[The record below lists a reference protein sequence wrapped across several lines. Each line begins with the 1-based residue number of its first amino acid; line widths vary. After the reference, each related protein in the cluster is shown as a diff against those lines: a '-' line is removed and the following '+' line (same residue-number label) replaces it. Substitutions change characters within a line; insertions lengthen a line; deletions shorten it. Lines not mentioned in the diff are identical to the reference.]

1 MGSTRINPGMLSMD
15 HLFVDNLTVIDFA
28 YLHPSRGLVGES
40 WIADV
45 VLGGELDEQGM
56 VFDFSNVKRT
66 IKRVI
71 DERVDHRLVV
81 PRSHLGLR
89 WQEDTPDTFTWHLND
104 GSHIEHRSPDEAV
117 VWLSAEAVVP
127 SAVAE
132 LLENELKAVL
142 PANVTSVEIHLREE
156 EIDGAYYHY
165 VHGLKKHLGNCQRI
179 AHGHR
184 SPIRIDRNGHR
195 DFQLETRWAKLWQ
208 DIYVG
213 TEEDVTRRFVGDDGN
228 LYITFEYE
236 ANQGE
241 FALTLPEQR
250 VYMIDTDST
259 VEFIA
264 AHIADKLKVEF
275 PQDEIRVKAFEG
287 VGKGAIAKR

>member
-1 MGSTRINPGMLSMD
+1 MN

-28 YLHPSRGLVGES
+28 YLDPTRGLVGES

-71 DERVDHRLVV
+71 DERVDHRLVI
-81 PRSHLGLR
+81 PRGYHGLS
-89 WQEDTPDTFTWHLND
+89 WNEEEPDTFNWLLTD
-104 GSHIEHRSPDEAV
+104 GSQITHRSPDEAI
-117 VWLSAEAVVP
+117 VWLSADRVVP
-127 SAVAE
+127 SAVAS
-132 LLENELKAVL
+132 LLEQEIKAVL
-142 PANVTSVEIHLREE
+142 PANVISVEINLREE

-179 AHGHR
+179 ANGHL

-195 DFQLETRWAKLWQ
+195 DYDLERRWAKLWR

-213 TEEDVTRRFVGDDGN
+213 SEEDVVRRHVGEDGVR
-228 LYITFEYE
+228 YVTF
-236 ANQGE
+236 
-241 FALTLPEQR
+241 
-250 VYMIDTDST
+250 
-259 VEFIA
+259 
-264 AHIADKLKVEF
+264 
-275 PQDEIRVKAFEG
+275 
-287 VGKGAIAKR
+287 

>member
-1 MGSTRINPGMLSMD
+1 MN

-28 YLHPSRGLVGES
+28 YLDPSRGLVGES

-45 VLGGELDEQGM
+45 VLGGALDDQGM

-71 DERVDHRLVV
+71 DERVDHRLVI
-81 PRSHLGLR
+81 PARYQGLS
-89 WQEDTPDTFTWHLND
+89 QSEDTPGQFRWHLTD
-104 GSHIEHRSPDEAV
+104 GTHIDHRSPSEAV
-117 VWLSAEAVVP
+117 VWLESDRVVP
-127 SAVAE
+127 SVVAE
-132 LLENELKAVL
+132 LLERELKAVL
-142 PANVTSVEIHLREE
+142 PANVTSVEINLREE

-184 SPIRIDRNGHR
+184 SPIRVDRNGHR
-195 DFQLETRWAKLWQ
+195 DYDLENHWAALWR

-213 TEEDVTRRFVGDDGN
+213 SEEDVARREVDADGTT
-228 LYITFEYE
+228 YITFEYE

-241 FALTLPEQR
+241 FGLTLPESR
-250 VYMIDTDST
+250 VYMMDTDTT
-259 VEFIA
+259 VELIA
-264 AHIADKLKVEF
+264 AHMAS
-275 PQDEIRVKAFEG
+275 
-287 VGKGAIAKR
+287 

>member
-1 MGSTRINPGMLSMD
+1 MD

-28 YLHPSRGLVGES
+28 YLDGQRGLVGES
-40 WIADV
+40 WITDV

-81 PRSHLGLR
+81 PREYEGFVPS
-89 WQEDTPDTFTWHLND
+89 EDHPDTFYWTLKD
-104 GSHIEHRSPDEAV
+104 GRRIVHRSPEEAV
-117 VWLSAEAVVP
+117 VWLPTRQVVP
-127 SAVAE
+127 SAVAA
-132 LLENELKAVL
+132 LLEQELMAVL
-142 PANVTSVEIHLREE
+142 PSNVASVSINLREE
-156 EIDGAYYHY
+156 VIEGAYYHY

-195 DFQLETRWAKLWQ
+195 DYDLERQWAKRWQ

-213 TEEDVTRRFVGDDGN
+213 SEEDVVQRKVEADGTH
-228 LYITFEYE
+228 YVTFEYE

-241 FALTLPEQR
+241 FALTLPEDR
-250 VYMIDTDST
+250 VYMLDTDTT

-264 AHIADKLKVEF
+264 AHIANALKQESPDDTF
-275 PQDEIRVKAFEG
+275 RVKAYEG
-287 VGKGAIAKR
+287 VGKGAIAER

>member
-1 MGSTRINPGMLSMD
+1 MN

-28 YLHPSRGLVGES
+28 YLDPSRGLVGES
-40 WIADV
+40 WIVDV
-45 VLGGELDEQGM
+45 VLGGELDDQGM

-81 PRSHLGLR
+81 PRGYAGLSLD
-89 WQEDTPDTFTWHLND
+89 EDAPDTFTWNLSD
-104 GSHIEHRSPDEAV
+104 GTHIVHQSPDEAV
-117 VWLSAEAVVP
+117 VWLSAERVVP
-127 SAVAE
+127 SAVSALLVYE
-132 LLENELKAVL
+132 LRAVL
-142 PANVTSVEIHLREE
+142 PPNVTDIDINLREDVIE
-156 EIDGAYYHY
+156 GAYYHY

-195 DFQLETRWAKLWQ
+195 DYDLENRWAKLWR

-213 TEEDVTRRFVGDDGN
+213 TEEDVTRRWVAEDGTA
-228 LYITFEYE
+228 YVTFEYE

-241 FALTLPEQR
+241 FALTLPEPR
-250 VYMIDTDST
+250 VYMMDTDTT
-259 VEFIA
+259 VELIA
-264 AHIADKLKVEF
+264 GHIADRLKAEF
-275 PQDEIRVKAFEG
+275 PGDSIRVKAYEG
-287 VGKGAIAKR
+287 VGKGAIAVR

>member
-1 MGSTRINPGMLSMD
+1 MN

-28 YLHPSRGLVGES
+28 YLDPSRGLVGES

-45 VLGGELDEQGM
+45 VLGGELDDQGM

-66 IKRVI
+66 IKRII
-71 DERVDHRLVV
+71 DERVDHRLVI
-81 PRSHLGLR
+81 PRGYDGLS
-89 WQEDTPDTFTWHLND
+89 WGQDTPDTFTWALTD
-104 GSHIEHRSPDEAV
+104 GSHIVHRSPDEAI
-117 VWLSAEAVVP
+117 VWLEAER
-127 SAVAE
+127 VARAE
-132 LLENELKAVL
+132 VAALLERELMAVL
-142 PANVTSVEIHLREE
+142 PANVTSVEINLREDVIE
-156 EIDGAYYHY
+156 GAYYHY

-195 DFQLETRWAKLWQ
+195 DQVLERSWAKLWQ

-213 TEEDVTRRFVGDDGN
+213 SEEDVVHRHVGEDGIA
-228 LYITFEYE
+228 YITFEYK

-241 FALTLPEQR
+241 FALTLPEAR
-250 VYMIDTDST
+250 VYMMNTDTT

-264 AHIADKLKVEF
+264 AHIADQLKLGS
-275 PQDEIRVKAFEG
+275 PSDTILVKAYEG
-287 VGKGAIAKR
+287 VGKGAIASR

>member
-1 MGSTRINPGMLSMD
+1 MN

-28 YLHPSRGLVGES
+28 YLDPSRGLVGES
-40 WIADV
+40 WIVDV
-45 VLGGELDEQGM
+45 VLGGELDDQGM

-81 PRSHLGLR
+81 PRGYAGLSLD
-89 WQEDTPDTFTWHLND
+89 EDEPDTFTWNLSD
-104 GSHIEHRSPDEAV
+104 GTHIVHQSPDEAV
-117 VWLSAEAVVP
+117 VWLSAERVVP
-127 SAVAE
+127 SAVSALLAHE
-132 LLENELKAVL
+132 LRAVL
-142 PANVTSVEIHLREE
+142 PSNVTDIEINLREDVIE
-156 EIDGAYYHY
+156 GAYYHY

-195 DFQLETRWAKLWQ
+195 DYDLENRWAKLWR

-213 TEEDVTRRFVGDDGN
+213 TEEDVTRRWVAEDGTS
-228 LYITFEYE
+228 YITFEYE

-241 FALTLPEQR
+241 FALTLPESR
-250 VYMIDTDST
+250 VYMMDTDTT
-259 VEFIA
+259 VELIA
-264 AHIADKLKVEF
+264 GHIADRLKAEF
-275 PQDEIRVKAFEG
+275 PSDSIRVKAYEG
-287 VGKGAIAKR
+287 VGKGAIAVR

>member
-1 MGSTRINPGMLSMD
+1 MN

-28 YLHPSRGLVGES
+28 YLDPNRGLVGES

-81 PRSHLGLR
+81 PRGYPGLA
-89 WQEDTPDTFTWHLND
+89 WNEDQPDTFTWSLAD
-104 GSHIEHRSPDEAV
+104 GSRIVHRGPDEAV
-117 VWLSAEAVVP
+117 AWLSADRVVP
-127 SAVAE
+127 SAVAT
-132 LLENELKAVL
+132 LLERELMAVL
-142 PANVTSVEIHLREE
+142 PGNVTDVQINLREE
-156 EIDGAYYHY
+156 VIEGAYYHY

-184 SPIRIDRNGHR
+184 SPIRIDRAGHR
-195 DFQLETRWAKLWQ
+195 DYDLEKRWATLWR

-213 TEEDVTRRFVGDDGN
+213 SEEDVTQRWVDEDGVA
-228 LYITFEYE
+228 YVTFEYE

-241 FALTLPEQR
+241 FALTLPETR
-250 VYMIDTDST
+250 VYMMTTDTT
-259 VEFIA
+259 VELIA
-264 AHIADKLKVEF
+264 AHMADQIKSEF
-275 PQDEIRVKAFEG
+275 PQDSVRVKAFEG
-287 VGKGAIAKR
+287 VGKGAIASR

>member
-1 MGSTRINPGMLSMD
+1 MN

-28 YLHPSRGLVGES
+28 YLDPNRGLVGES

-71 DERVDHRLVV
+71 DELVDHRLVV
-81 PRSHLGLR
+81 PRGYAGVA
-89 WQEDTPDTFTWHLND
+89 WTEEKPDTFTWTLTD
-104 GSHIEHRSPDEAV
+104 GSRIVHRGPDEAV
-117 VWLSAEAVVP
+117 VWLSAERVVP
-127 SAVAE
+127 SAVAALLERE
-132 LLENELKAVL
+132 LLAVL
-142 PANVTSVEIHLREE
+142 PGNVTDVQIHLREE
-156 EIDGAYYHY
+156 VIEGCYYHY

-195 DFQLETRWAKLWQ
+195 DYDLEKRWATLWC

-213 TEEDVTRRFVGDDGN
+213 SEEDVSGRWVDESGVA
-228 LYITFEYE
+228 YVTFEYE

-250 VYMIDTDST
+250 VYMMTTDTT
-259 VEFIA
+259 VELIA
-264 AHIADKLKVEF
+264 AHMADELKAEF
-275 PQDEIRVKAFEG
+275 PEDTIRVKAYEG
-287 VGKGAIAKR
+287 VGKGAIAAR

>member
-1 MGSTRINPGMLSMD
+1 MN

-28 YLHPSRGLVGES
+28 YLDPSRGLVGES

-56 VFDFSNVKRT
+56 VFDFSNVKRA

-71 DERVDHRLVV
+71 DERVDHRLVI
-81 PRSHLGLR
+81 PAGYQGLS
-89 WQEDTPDTFTWHLND
+89 QSDDTPGQFRWHLTD
-104 GSHIEHRSPDEAV
+104 GTHIDHRSPSEAV
-117 VWLSAEAVVP
+117 VWLEGDRVVP
-127 SAVAE
+127 SAVAR
-132 LLENELKAVL
+132 LLESELKAVL
-142 PANVTSVEIHLREE
+142 PANVTSVEINLREE

-195 DFQLETRWAKLWQ
+195 DYDLENHWAALWR

-213 TEEDVTRRFVGDDGN
+213 SEEDVARREVDADGTA
-228 LYITFEYE
+228 YITFEYE

-241 FALTLPEQR
+241 FGLTLPESR
-250 VYMIDTDST
+250 VYMMDTDTT
-259 VEFIA
+259 VELIA
-264 AHIADKLKVEF
+264 AHMASCIKAEYPEDSV
-275 PQDEIRVKAFEG
+275 RVKAYEG
-287 VGKGAIAKR
+287 VGKGAIAVR

>member
-1 MGSTRINPGMLSMD
+1 MN

-28 YLHPSRGLVGES
+28 YLDPNRGLVGES

-81 PRSHLGLR
+81 PRGYEGLA
-89 WQEDTPDTFTWHLND
+89 WSEEEPDTFTWTLTD
-104 GSHIEHRSPDEAV
+104 GSRIVHRSPDEAV
-117 VWLSAEAVVP
+117 AWLSADRVVP
-127 SAVAE
+127 SAVAA
-132 LLENELKAVL
+132 LLERELMAVL
-142 PANVTSVEIHLREE
+142 PGNVTNVDVHLREE
-156 EIDGAYYHY
+156 VIEGAYYHY

-195 DFQLETRWAKLWQ
+195 DYELEKRWATLWR

-213 TEEDVTRRFVGDDGN
+213 SEEDVSRRWVDEKGVA
-228 LYITFEYE
+228 YVTFEYE

-241 FALTLPEQR
+241 FALTLPERR
-250 VYMIDTDST
+250 VYMMATDTT
-259 VEFIA
+259 VELIA
-264 AHIADKLKVEF
+264 AHMADQLKMEF
-275 PQDEIRVKAFEG
+275 PADAIRVKAYEG
-287 VGKGAIAKR
+287 VGKGAIASR

>member
-1 MGSTRINPGMLSMD
+1 MN

-28 YLHPSRGLVGES
+28 YLDPTRGLVGES

-45 VLGGELDEQGM
+45 VLGGELDDQGM

-66 IKRVI
+66 IKRII
-71 DERVDHRLVV
+71 DERVDHRLVI
-81 PRSHLGLR
+81 PRGYEGLS
-89 WQEDTPDTFTWHLND
+89 WNQDTPDTFTWALND
-104 GSHIEHRSPDEAV
+104 GSHIVHRSPDEAI
-117 VWLSAEAVVP
+117 VWLSSERVVP
-127 SAVAE
+127 SAVAT
-132 LLENELKAVL
+132 LLERELMAVL
-142 PANVTSVEIHLREE
+142 PANVTSVQINLREDVIE
-156 EIDGAYYHY
+156 GAYYHY

-195 DFQLETRWAKLWQ
+195 DYDLERTWAKLWQ

-213 TEEDVTRRFVGDDGN
+213 SEEDVARRHLGEDGV

-241 FALTLPEQR
+241 FALTLPEAR
-250 VYMIDTDST
+250 VYMMDTDTT
-259 VEFIA
+259 VELIA
-264 AHIADKLKVEF
+264 AHIADQLKLQSPSDTILV
-275 PQDEIRVKAFEG
+275 RAYEG
-287 VGKGAIAKR
+287 VGKGAIASR